1 MNTRTGSQADTHRLR
16 IRNAQPRLVF
26 GLTCSAAMLIA
37 CSGCAQTAI
46 QPELVRC
53 TEPRPEICTMDYT
66 PVCALVS
73 EAGTSQWKTYA
84 NACTACSDSAVTGYR
99 ENACIADEKS
109 QP

>member
-1 MNTRTGSQADTHRLR
+1 MILRSASQQETYRTCVRTAR
-16 IRNAQPRLVF
+16 PR
-26 GLTCSAAMLIA
+26 SAAGLSCLAMMLIA
-37 CSGCAQTAI
+37 CCGCAQTGA

-66 PVCALVS
+66 PVCALVNGS
-73 EAGTSQWKTYA
+73 GTAQWKTYA

-99 ENACIADEKS
+99 ENACAAEEPG